1 VSGDLLQFDS
11 EHFGPVFRPLLA
23 VERIPE
29 LGPGRP
35 EETHRNALHDAVRRG
50 FDHSSVKHQAA
61 AKAFMAGMWL
71 LFDFLD
77 ESHEISQSLPDEW
90 GAYWHG
96 IMHRREPDAWNS
108 KYWFRR
114 VRTNPIAASLKIKA
128 QEFGYDYRDPL
139 VFVDDCE
146 RQRGKGDEHER
157 RLRLVQLAEIR
168 LLLKHHFDAATQS

>member
-1 VSGDLLQFDS
+1 MSAAAFEAS
-11 EHFGPVFRPLLA
+11 KFGPVFGPLLS
-23 VERIPE
+23 VERLPD

-35 EETHRNALHDAVRRG
+35 DETHRAKLKAAERDGFAHLNVR
-50 FDHSSVKHQAA
+50 QPLA
-61 AKAFMAGMWL
+61 AKAFLAGLWL
-71 LFDFLD
+71 FFDFLD

-114 VRTNPIAASLKIKA
+114 VSPNPIAASLKVAA

-146 RQRGKGDEHER
+146 HHRGSGGEQER
-157 RLRLVQLAEIR
+157 RLKLVQLAEMH
-168 LLLKHHFDAATQS
+168 LLLKRHFDAATGA